1 MFGMMKNSLFGNT
14 EETEYK
20 LLSSEIKDGV
30 SFEVRRYDGAKYAV
44 VSSEGRTFD
53 QVTGELVRKLLM
65 YIGGSNEQAV
75 AMGTAAPIIVT
86 VYPRNDGVLSRRLV
100 VAIRIPTSYQQEP
113 PTPSDTAI
121 TVEDRPGMTVYALRQ
136 FGGFAAESEYRA
148 EALRLTRTLGETAPF
163 QRKQYFC
170 CSYDPPLKP
179 YGRRNEVWFLQEEP

>member
-100 VAIRIPTSYQQEP
+100 VAIRIPTSYQLEP

>member
-1 MFGMMKNSLFGNT
+1 MFGMIKNSLFGNT

-20 LLSSEIKDGV
+20 LLSSETKDGV

-44 VSSEGRTFD
+44 IYSEGRAFD

-65 YIGGSNEQAV
+65 YIGGSNEQGE
-75 AMGTAAPIIVT
+75 AMPTAAPIIMT
-86 VYPRNDGVLSRRLV
+86 VYPRNDGVLSRRLM
-100 VAIRIPTSYQQEP
+100 VAIRIPTIHHQCP
-113 PTPSDTAI
+113 PTPTDNTI
-121 TVEDRPGMTVYALRQ
+121 RIDERPGMTVYALQ
-136 FGGFAAESEYRA
+136 FGGFAGDSEYRA

-170 CSYDPPLKP
+170 CSYDLPLKP